1 MGRVKEETVKPTKEA
16 SSIQFGSQPEVQVN
30 MVYPCSMDFFKNGQT
45 SKNQGDTWLNLCKSD
60 ISEDTRSD
68 DELTIIC
75 NDCDLADMAQTEMD
89 KNLVCEI
96 EQNQESLKVSSKES
110 ACFVPDSIATTN
122 FAKAEMYKLDVVP
135 LSELLQAA
143 TYPTNEM
150 ELGELAELKSMLK
163 QTVDYESDT
172 PKDDAAWM

>member
-1 MGRVKEETVKPTKEA
+1 
-16 SSIQFGSQPEVQVN
+16 

-45 SKNQGDTWLNLCKSD
+45 SKNQGDTWLNLGKSN

-75 NDCDLADMAQTEMD
+75 NDCDLADMVWTEID
-89 KNLVCEI
+89 ENLVCEI
-96 EQNQESLKVSSKES
+96 EQNQESLE
-110 ACFVPDSIATTN
+110 
-122 FAKAEMYKLDVVP
+122 
-135 LSELLQAA
+135 AA

-172 PKDDAAWM
+172 PKDDVAWM